1 MVAAMLFVDDVV
13 MGPELALLKSPVCWF
28 AAGCDAVRM
37 RNGPAKSET
46 LVFSCQEGDRS
57 YLAATLRRDLLPG
70 ISQSLY
76 MSEKKSGD
84 SPLVSPGPVS

>member
-46 LVFSCQEGDRS
+46 LVFSC
-57 YLAATLRRDLLPG
+57 
-70 ISQSLY
+70 
-76 MSEKKSGD
+76 
-84 SPLVSPGPVS
+84 